1 MGDIDAPHIGSIT
14 CRRSVPNI
22 MRSTHQPILLKIGK
36 RQDSNLLPMLTHAT
50 VSSIVVL
57 LAKFVSQKDDASDG
71 FEPFHCP

>member
-1 MGDIDAPHIGSIT
+1 
-14 CRRSVPNI
+14 